1 MSNFRSLAHGE
12 QLREL
17 DELAHVVAARF
28 DIHVERRELLQYESS
43 AVYGLTD
50 RTGARYALR
59 ISAEDGYSLAEQTSE
74 LTWLRSLCADGH
86 RVPEPVSAAT
96 GELVLEVGAA
106 RVEPRVCA
114 IFRWVEGELPSADIT
129 ERAMAELGA
138 ATARLHDAQKHLRV
152 PAGFTRPQLGWV
164 SAFGE
169 AASDIAVPAPYRV
182 LLERLGQRLAG
193 DLAELE
199 SEPARLLHGD
209 LHRDNVLVRGAV
221 VGFIDFED
229 CGWGHPLFDVA
240 SLLDS
245 FRRRVVSRA
254 DYPRARAAFL
264 EAYRPASSDRE
275 LTRQLCALKAMRD
288 ALTLRFIAGSSNE
301 SVQSWAEQRIA
312 QLVRHID
319 GYLEGRLA
327 RV

>member
-12 QLREL
+12 QLRGL

-28 DIHVERRELLQYESS
+28 DIHVERRELLQYERN

-50 RTGARYALR
+50 RSGARYALR
-59 ISAEDGYSLAEQTSE
+59 ISADDGYSLAQQTSE

-106 RVEPRVCA
+106 RIETRVCVV
-114 IFRWVEGELPSADIT
+114 FRWLEGDLPSADIT
-129 ERAMAELGA
+129 ERAMAELGV
-138 ATARLHDAQKHLRV
+138 ATARLHEGQERLHL
-152 PAGFTRPQLGWV
+152 PAEFTRPKLGWLSTFGDV
-164 SAFGE
+164 SG
-169 AASDIAVPAPYRV
+169 DTAVPAPYRV
-182 LLERLGQRLAG
+182 LLARLGQRLVG
-193 DLAELE
+193 ELAELE

-209 LHRDNVLVRGAV
+209 LHRDNVLVRGAA

-264 EAYRPASSDRE
+264 EAYRPASSDHE

-288 ALTLRFIAGSSNE
+288 AMTLRFIAGSSNE
-301 SVQSWAEQRIA
+301 SVQRWAEQRIA

-319 GYLEGRLA
+319 GYLEGRPA

>member
-1 MSNFRSLAHGE
+1 MSNFRRLAHGE

-17 DELAHVVAARF
+17 DELAHAVALRF
-28 DIHVERRELLQYESS
+28 DIRVERRELLQYERN

-50 RTGARYALR
+50 RTGARYVLR
-59 ISAEDGYSLAEQTSE
+59 ISADDGYSPAEQTSE
-74 LTWLRSLCADGH
+74 LAWLRSLRADGH
-86 RVPEPVSAAT
+86 PVPEPVSAPT

-106 RVEPRVCA
+106 RIEARGCVV
-114 IFRWVEGELPSADIT
+114 FRWLDGEPPSADIT
-129 ERAMAELGA
+129 ERAVAELGA
-138 ATARLHDAQKHLRV
+138 ATARLHEGQEHLRL
-152 PAGFTRPQLGWV
+152 PAELTRPKLGWL
-164 SAFGE
+164 SAFGDV
-169 AASDIAVPAPYRV
+169 SGDTAVPAPYRA
-182 LLERLGQRLAG
+182 LLERLGQRLLGELA
-193 DLAELE
+193 DLER
-199 SEPARLLHGD
+199 EPARLLHGD
-209 LHRDNVLVRGAV
+209 LHRDNVLVRGAA

-254 DYPRARAAFL
+254 DYPRARAALL
-264 EAYRPASSDRE
+264 EAYRPVSSDRE
-275 LTRQLCALKAMRD
+275 LTRQLCAFKALRD
-288 ALTLRFIAGSSNE
+288 AMTLRFITSSSNE

-319 GYLEGRLA
+319 DYLEGERG